1 MAPSITAY
9 IQQISAQD
17 PQFKTLTGVR
27 PIERDGAPLV
37 VRTSL
42 FAEALVTIE
51 EERYLLCLP
60 LSGMADSK
68 VVRTCAKIK
77 QINSNALTEYRLLPA
92 EISLPDSLGR
102 EVECDLILHRLPAG
116 ESLDQAVTHIATV
129 RIRSALNLLKQE
141 MLKAGFLHGNLKPSN
156 LIYGDDERIYP
167 IRYHYAQLKAD
178 AAEIE
183 AEFSRIE
190 SFVAEHPEVK
200 ELEEH
205 TPPTEYL
212 SQLPYDEV
220 FQLHNMMRRVRRGE
234 LYGYLD
240 SNDNEVITPQFT
252 YAEEFFEDRAVV
264 QTAGSKMGVIDKE
277 GRWIVQPIYDMIGL
291 EDGIFDAR
299 IGDKWIKIDYLGTT
313 INNQ

>member
-1 MAPSITAY
+1 MAPSITSY
-9 IQQISAQD
+9 IQLLSTKDLQL
-17 PQFKTLTGVR
+17 KTLTGVR
-27 PIERDGAPLV
+27 PIEREGTPFV

-42 FAEALVTIE
+42 FAEALVAIG

-60 LSGMADSK
+60 LSGSADTEFA
-68 VVRTCAKIK
+68 RTCSKLK
-77 QINSNALTEYRLLPA
+77 HLYTCALTEYRLLPA
-92 EISLPDSLGR
+92 EISLADSLGR

-116 ESLDQAVTHIATV
+116 ESLDQAVTHIATT

-141 MLKAGFLHGNLKPSN
+141 MLKVGFLHGNLKPSN
-156 LIYGDDERIYP
+156 LIYGDDGRIYP
-167 IRYHYAQLKAD
+167 IRYHYAQLKAE

-190 SFVAEHPEVK
+190 SFIAEHPEVK

-240 SNDNEVITPQFT
+240 CNDNEVITPQFT
-252 YAEEFFEDRAVV
+252 YAEEFFENRAVV

-277 GRWIVQPIYDMIGL
+277 GSWIIQPIYDMIGL